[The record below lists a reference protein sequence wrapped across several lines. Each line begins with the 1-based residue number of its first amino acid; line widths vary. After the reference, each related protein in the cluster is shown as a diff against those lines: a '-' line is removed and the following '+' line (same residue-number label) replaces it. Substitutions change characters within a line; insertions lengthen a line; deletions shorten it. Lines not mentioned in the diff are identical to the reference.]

1 MLLLWLVIIDSCNCL
16 KLKDES
22 GYIYINVIK
31 ERKKE
36 RKKERQKQK
45 WKGMKTQ

>member
-1 MLLLWLVIIDSCNCL
+1 MISYYDSCNCL

-22 GYIYINVIK
+22 GYIYIYK
-31 ERKKE
+31 CYQRKKE